1 MNRETKLQQSFRLT
15 VFVMLF
21 LAVFMLRAGTAA
33 KPVRADNDGF
43 VTENKVTYYY
53 KDGEKV
59 TGWLTLG
66 KKTYYFFHN
75 GSMAKGWQVDTN
87 GDRRYFSKKG
97 VMYTGWKKNSTGRRY
112 FAKKTGTMTIGWAK
126 ISGKRYY
133 FIPATGYAAA
143 GLYKVGKYYR
153 YFDPESCFL
162 VRGWVTDQNGAKR
175 FFKTAAKASKD
186 GIMATGKTVIDERTY
201 YFKKSNGKMQT
212 GWITIGEDKYYFG
225 EDGAMVTGVVTI
237 DGVKQEFDENGV
249 YLGEYD
255 AAPRTDPGNAG
266 YAPGGRTIK
275 NYLLGALVPVGRV
288 LYVWGG
294 GWNDAARIGLTKTM
308 TNWYKSQSSSYDYNN
323 YRDLSVANRAK
334 GFDCSGFVG
343 WCAYQ
348 TMHNTSNQTGGYT
361 VVSGEV
367 GGTYV
372 ARGWG
377 STMNQNYLSGQNY
390 VLKAGDIGYNEGHVW
405 IVIGQCKD
413 KSVVI
418 VHSTPQA
425 GVQIAGTTTP
435 SGSYNSQAQ
444 ALAAAYM
451 KKYSGTTKYEY
462 KPSVG
467 NYIKQ
472 YSFFRWNRNTLADPE
487 GYMNKY
493 ADAILADL
501 FASK

>member
-1 MNRETKLQQSFRLT
+1 M
-15 VFVMLF
+15 
-21 LAVFMLRAGTAA
+21 
-33 KPVRADNDGF
+33 
-43 VTENKVTYYY
+43 
-53 KDGEKV
+53 
-59 TGWLTLG
+59 
-66 KKTYYFFHN
+66 
-75 GSMAKGWQVDTN
+75 
-87 GDRRYFSKKG
+87 
-97 VMYTGWKKNSTGRRY
+97 
-112 FAKKTGTMTIGWAK
+112 
-126 ISGKRYY
+126 
-133 FIPATGYAAA
+133 
-143 GLYKVGKYYR
+143 
-153 YFDPESCFL
+153 
-162 VRGWVTDQNGAKR
+162 
-175 FFKTAAKASKD
+175 
-186 GIMATGKTVIDERTY
+186 
-201 YFKKSNGKMQT
+201 
-212 GWITIGEDKYYFG
+212 
-225 EDGAMVTGVVTI
+225 
-237 DGVKQEFDENGV
+237 
-249 YLGEYD
+249 
-255 AAPRTDPGNAG
+255 
-266 YAPGGRTIK
+266 
-275 NYLLGALVPVGRV
+275 
-288 LYVWGG
+288 
-294 GWNDAARIGLTKTM
+294 
-308 TNWYKSQSSSYDYNN
+308 
-323 YRDLSVANRAK
+323 
-334 GFDCSGFVG
+334 
-343 WCAYQ
+343 
-348 TMHNTSNQTGGYT
+348 
-361 VVSGEV
+361 VSGEV

-451 KKYSGTTKYEY
+451 KKYSGTQKYEY